1 MVVFL
6 LLLLVSIA
14 VFPGRDTS
22 AYEAY
27 CKAECWSMRKPCC
40 RAV

>member
-1 MVVFL
+1 MILFL
-6 LLLLVSIA
+6 LALLVLIA

-22 AYEAY
+22 AYDRF